1 MHDLLIAAYVSAAYL
16 LGLLALRALWH
27 RSLSLSLAVVAAAV
41 ATLAGTVSVAW
52 GMFLLSR
59 DVSAVILVCAIAG
72 AGSLAI
78 SFFLGRQAV
87 AGSKAL
93 VAAIRALGDGGG
105 FSAPVDP
112 PTAELAELGREW
124 AATGAK
130 LAASR
135 EREHALETSRR
146 ELVAW
151 ISHDLRA
158 PLVGLRAMA
167 EALEDGMVDDPSVY
181 YARIRTEVERLN
193 AMVGDLFQLARI
205 QAGVLPLAL
214 SPMSVYDLVDD
225 ALGGADLLAREHGV
239 RLIGDVMDPLPIEVD
254 GHAMTRVL
262 ANLLT
267 NAIHQTPA
275 DGTVAVAARREADTV
290 VLSVTDGCGGIPAD
304 DLLRV
309 FDTGWRGTGA
319 RTTPDGA
326 GLGLAIVRG
335 IVEAHSGRTAVQNV
349 LGGCRFEVVLPV
361 ARRCEAAQT
370 ERGSR
375 TGFPYPQ
382 GQGIEHVA

>member
-1 MHDLLIAAYVSAAYL
+1 
-16 LGLLALRALWH
+16 
-27 RSLSLSLAVVAAAV
+27 
-41 ATLAGTVSVAW
+41 
-52 GMFLLSR
+52 MFLLSH
-59 DVSAVILVCAIAG
+59 DVSAAILVCAITG

-78 SFFLGRQAV
+78 TLPLGRQVV

-93 VAAIRALGDGGG
+93 VAAIRALGNGGG

-112 PTAELAELGREW
+112 PTAELAELGRVLC
-124 AATGAK
+124 AGQRYSP
-130 LAASR
+130 SR

-167 EALEDGMVDDPSVY
+167 EALEDDMVDDPSVY

-275 DGTVAVAARREADTV
+275 DGTVALFQLTEGGRV
-290 VLSVTDGCGGIPAD
+290 VIGD
-304 DLLRV
+304 
-309 FDTGWRGTGA
+309 
-319 RTTPDGA
+319 
-326 GLGLAIVRG
+326 
-335 IVEAHSGRTAVQNV
+335 
-349 LGGCRFEVVLPV
+349 
-361 ARRCEAAQT
+361 
-370 ERGSR
+370 
-375 TGFPYPQ
+375 
-382 GQGIEHVA
+382 

>member
-16 LGLLALRALWH
+16 LGLLALRALRH
-27 RSLSLSLAVVAAAV
+27 RSLSLSLAVVAVAV
-41 ATLAGTVSVAW
+41 TTMLAGTVSVAW
-52 GMFLLSR
+52 GMFLLSD
-59 DVSAVILVCAIAG
+59 DVSAVILMCAI

-78 SFFLGRQAV
+78 TLFLGRQVV

-93 VAAIRALGDGGG
+93 VAAIRALGDDGGV
-105 FSAPVDP
+105 SAPVDP
-112 PTAELAELGREW
+112 PTAELAELGRDW

-158 PLVGLRAMA
+158 PLAGLRAMA

-205 QAGVLPLAL
+205 QAGVMPLAL

-262 ANLLT
+262 ANLLA

-290 VLSVTDGCGGIPAD
+290 VLSVTDGCGGIPAN

-319 RTTPDGA
+319 ETTPAGA

-335 IVEAHSGRTAVQNV
+335 IVEAHSGQTAVQNV
-349 LGGCRFEVVLPV
+349 LGGCRFEVILPV

-370 ERGSR
+370 ERADRGR
-375 TGFPYPQ
+375 VPIPAGPRD
-382 GQGIEHVA
+382 